1 MGKHGLKT
9 DKSGRSSATHLR
21 KFKPKNRPKE
31 CGFEQFC
38 WMPLEMMEH
47 EAFRALSLNSLRL
60 LNRLLIEH
68 VQQGGQENGRL
79 VVTHEALRDYGLNGS
94 SVREAIDECV
104 AFGFIRVKAG
114 GRWAGT
120 NRPNRFQLTWLGWLD
135 DDDSA
140 RDPENTWKG
149 ATADFIARWQTQRSA
164 TRRAKRRWRAT
175 KKTDQTPE
183 LRSTALRNCRVRV
196 VK

>member
-1 MGKHGLKT
+1 MGKHGFRADKT
-9 DKSGRSSATHLR
+9 GRSSAKHLR
-21 KFKPKNRPKE
+21 KFKPKNRPTE

-60 LNRLLIEH
+60 LNRLLVEH
-68 VQQGGQENGRL
+68 AQQGGQENGRL
-79 VVTHEALRDYGLNGS
+79 VVTHESLRDYGLTGS
-94 SVREAIDECV
+94 CVREAIDECV
-104 AFGFIRVKAG
+104 AFGFLRVKAG

-135 DDDSA
+135 EDDTA
-140 RDPENTWKG
+140 RDPENAWKG
-149 ATADFIARWQTQRSA
+149 VTEDIIARHQTQRSEKRAA
-164 TRRAKRRWRAT
+164 TRRWHAT
-175 KKTDQTPE
+175 KKTDCTPTS
-183 LRSTALRNCRVRV
+183 RSTVLPHHGVRV

>member
-1 MGKHGLKT
+1 MVDRGLRHDAT
-9 DKSGRSSATHLR
+9 GRSSTAHLR
-21 KFKPKNRPKE
+21 KFKPKNKPKE

-47 EAFRALSLNSLRL
+47 EAFRALSFNSLRL

-79 VVTHEALRDYGLNGS
+79 VVTHENLRDYGLNGS

-120 NRPNRFQLTWLGWLD
+120 NRPNRFQLTWLGWF

-149 ATADFIARWQTQRSA
+149 VTADFIARWQTQRSVMRKA
-164 TRRAKRRWRAT
+164 TRRWRET
-175 KKTDQTPE
+175 KKTDPTPE
-183 LRSTALRNCRVRV
+183 LRSTVLRNCGLRA

>member
-1 MGKHGLKT
+1 MGKYGLKA
-9 DKSGRSSATHLR
+9 DKTGRSSSKHLR
-21 KFKPKNRPKE
+21 KFTLKNKPKE

-47 EAFRALSLNSLRL
+47 EAFRALSPNSLRL

-79 VVTHEALRDYGLNGS
+79 VVTHENLRDYGLNGS

-149 ATADFIARWQTQRSA
+149 TSADFIARWQSQRAASREA
-164 TRRAKRRWRAT
+164 TRRWRAT
-175 KKTDQTPE
+175 KKTDHTPE
-183 LRSTALRNCRVRV
+183 LRSTVLRNCRVRL